1 MQRFVSRPARF
12 AATQPFNRQ
21 GFTLVELLVVI
32 AIIGILIGLLLPA
45 VQAAREAAR
54 RMQCTNNMKQLA
66 LAAHNYHDINNN
78 LPNDGY
84 FIVGKTNKQHW
95 LGVLA
100 KSCPYLEQTAVYEL
114 LDWNRNYN
122 DANTNAKAAEH
133 RVDAFLCPSC
143 STVNSVGGGE
153 TTWFTSHY
161 YGNAGPTDQK
171 PDSTTDVY
179 PLLTTRSTSGGISAA
194 GLLTVGYHRNFS
206 FATDG
211 TSNTVLYFES
221 SWNNYQG
228 YRGWQRGAYIMN
240 AGSDYQSPNNGYW
253 NICSIKSTAARFYI
267 NAGIQAEARG
277 DTSTT
282 SGTGRFSP
290 FKVVG
295 IWTSH
300 HPGGLN
306 VSMADGSVRFVGE
319 TISDKVMLSI
329 ASANCGEK
337 YSLGN

>member
-1 MQRFVSRPARF
+1 MQRFSSRSSRF
-12 AATQPFNRQ
+12 DSTQPVNRQ

-66 LAAHNYHDINNN
+66 LAMHNYHDINNN

-95 LGVLA
+95 CGVLA
-100 KSCPYLEQTAVYEL
+100 KSLPYVEQTALYEL
-114 LDWNRNYN
+114 IDWNRNYN
-122 DANTNAKAAEH
+122 DANTNAKAAES

-153 TTWFTSHY
+153 TTWYTTHY
-161 YGNAGPTDQK
+161 YGNGGADGTK
-171 PDSTTDVY
+171 PDSTAAY
-179 PLLTTRSTSGGISAA
+179 GWITTRTTDGAIVDN

-211 TSNTVLYFES
+211 TSNTVLFFES
-221 SWNNYQG
+221 SWNDYKG
-228 YRGWQRGAYIMN
+228 FRGWQRGCYVDK

-253 NICSIKSTAARFYI
+253 KTCSIKSFKTAFYI
-267 NAGIQAEARG
+267 NAGLQAASRG

-290 FKVVG
+290 FRVAAL
-295 IWTSH
+295 WTSH

-306 VSMADGSVRFVGE
+306 VSMADGSVRFLSE
-319 TISDKVMLSI
+319 TTSDNVLLSI
-329 ASANCGEK
+329 ASANGGEK

>member
-1 MQRFVSRPARF
+1 MQRFSSF
-12 AATQPFNRQ
+12 STQSLRRQ

-66 LAAHNYHDINNN
+66 LAAHSYHDVNNN

-84 FIVGKTNKQHW
+84 FIVGGNKQHW

-114 LDWNRNYN
+114 FDWNLNYN
-122 DANTNAKAAEH
+122 EANTNAKASQS

-143 STVNSVGGGE
+143 STLYSAGSGE
-153 TTWFTSHY
+153 TDWYTSHY
-161 YGNAGPTDQK
+161 YGNGGATGLK
-171 PDSTTDVY
+171 PDSETVKY
-179 PLLTTRSTSGGISAA
+179 GQITTRSTSGEISDN
-194 GLLTVGYHRNFS
+194 GLLTVGYHRNFA
-206 FATDG
+206 FASDG

-221 SWNNYQG
+221 SWNDYKG
-228 YRGWQRGAYIMN
+228 YRGWPRGSYIVN
-240 AGSDYQSPNNGYW
+240 KGSGYQTPNNGYW
-253 NICSIKSTAARFYI
+253 NTCSIKSFATKFYI
-267 NAGIQAEARG
+267 NAGIQAASRG

-295 IWTSH
+295 IWSSH

-306 VSMADGSVRFVGE
+306 VSMADGSVRFLSE
-319 TISDKVMLSI
+319 TTSDNVLLSI
-329 ASANCGEK
+329 ASANGSEQ

>member
-1 MQRFVSRPARF
+1 M
-12 AATQPFNRQ
+12 
-21 GFTLVELLVVI
+21 
-32 AIIGILIGLLLPA
+32 
-45 VQAAREAAR
+45 
-54 RMQCTNNMKQLA
+54 
-66 LAAHNYHDINNN
+66 HNYHDINNN

-100 KSCPYLEQTAVYEL
+100 KSLPYVEQTALYEL

-143 STVNSVGGGE
+143 STHNSVGSGE

-161 YGNAGPTDQK
+161 YGNGGADGTK
-171 PDSTTDVY
+171 PDSTAAY
-179 PLLTTRSTSGGISAA
+179 GWITTRTTDGAIVDN

-211 TSNTVLYFES
+211 TSNTVLFFES
-221 SWNNYQG
+221 SWNDYKG
-228 YRGWQRGAYIMN
+228 FRGWQRGCYVDK

-253 NICSIKSTAARFYI
+253 KTCSIKSFKTAFYI
-267 NAGIQAEARG
+267 NAGIQAASRG

-290 FKVVG
+290 FRVAAL
-295 IWTSH
+295 WTSH

-306 VSMADGSVRFVGE
+306 VSMADGSVRFLSE
-319 TISDKVMLSI
+319 TTSDNVLLSI

>member
-1 MQRFVSRPARF
+1 MQRFSSRSSRF
-12 AATQPFNRQ
+12 DSTQPFNRQ

-66 LAAHNYHDINNN
+66 LAMHNYHDINNN

-100 KSCPYLEQTAVYEL
+100 KSLPYVEQTALYEL

-122 DANTNAKAAEH
+122 DANTNAKAAES

-143 STVNSVGGGE
+143 STHNSVGSGE
-153 TTWFTSHY
+153 TTWYTTHY
-161 YGNAGPTDQK
+161 YGNGGADGTK
-171 PDSTTDVY
+171 PDSTAAY
-179 PLLTTRSTSGGISAA
+179 GWITTRTTDGAIVDN

-211 TSNTVLYFES
+211 TSNTVLFFES
-221 SWNNYQG
+221 SWNDYKG
-228 YRGWQRGAYIMN
+228 FRGWQRGCYVDK

-253 NICSIKSTAARFYI
+253 KTCSIKSFKTAFYI
-267 NAGIQAEARG
+267 NAGIQAASLG

-290 FKVVG
+290 FRVAAL
-295 IWTSH
+295 WTSH
-300 HPGGLN
+300 HPSGLN
-306 VSMADGSVRFVGE
+306 VSMADGSVRFLSE
-319 TISDKVMLSI
+319 TTSDNVLLSI
-329 ASANCGEK
+329 ASANGGEK
-337 YSLGN
+337 YSL